1 MIVCVNVAN
10 LLLSRA
16 MARQR
21 EISVRLSLG
30 ATRRRVVRQLLT
42 ESVLLSLIGG
52 ALGLLIG
59 YWCRTLLPSVLGEP
73 SGFDWRVFGFV
84 AGISLLAGLAF
95 GVSPAF
101 RATAINLAGK
111 LNENS
116 RSISRSRTLLGR
128 SLILV
133 QVALSVVLLIAAVL
147 LVRTLENLRTVNLG
161 FNPRNLLVFRLS
173 PQLNGYDAIR
183 TNGIYDQVAQE
194 LQALPGVRAVSLS
207 QQRLLSDE
215 VIMASI
221 ALPGQDI
228 VNPADNQVH
237 MAGVAPNFFGTMEI
251 PLIAGRSFETRDN
264 RPDAPKTAII
274 NEACAKKF
282 FAGQDPVGRT
292 FRWSTLGPNLQPVR
306 FEFEIAGV
314 VRDTRHYS
322 VRDVPPPTVYIPY
335 RQLSVRGIT
344 FEVRA
349 AGDPSTL
356 VPAIREAV
364 RHVDPT
370 LPVID
375 LTTQTDQTETRF
387 ANERVFAL
395 SFSIFGALAAVL
407 ASIGLFGTVSYNVA
421 RRTNEMGIRL
431 AIGAKRSS
439 VIGLVL
445 KESIG
450 LVLIGTAI
458 GLTVAAAA
466 GRLIRS
472 LLFGLNPVDGVTFAL
487 VTLLMIT
494 ISLLATCLPAIRA
507 SRVDP
512 INALRYE

>member
-1 MIVCVNVAN
+1 
-10 LLLSRA
+10 
-16 MARQR
+16 
-21 EISVRLSLG
+21 
-30 ATRRRVVRQLLT
+30 
-42 ESVLLSLIGG
+42 
-52 ALGLLIG
+52 
-59 YWCRTLLPSVLGEP
+59 
-73 SGFDWRVFGFV
+73 
-84 AGISLLAGLAF
+84 
-95 GVSPAF
+95 
-101 RATAINLAGK
+101 
-111 LNENS
+111 
-116 RSISRSRTLLGR
+116 
-128 SLILV
+128 
-133 QVALSVVLLIAAVL
+133 
-147 LVRTLENLRTVNLG
+147 
-161 FNPRNLLVFRLS
+161 
-173 PQLNGYDAIR
+173 
-183 TNGIYDQVAQE
+183 
-194 LQALPGVRAVSLS
+194 
-207 QQRLLSDE
+207 
-215 VIMASI
+215 
-221 ALPGQDI
+221 
-228 VNPADNQVH
+228 
-237 MAGVAPNFFGTMEI
+237 
-251 PLIAGRSFETRDN
+251 
-264 RPDAPKTAII
+264 
-274 NEACAKKF
+274 
-282 FAGQDPVGRT
+282 
-292 FRWSTLGPNLQPVR
+292 
-306 FEFEIAGV
+306 
-314 VRDTRHYS
+314 

-512 INALRYE
+512 INNQHSTHNGHSGGQFGPFPTLGYLVFCVKMGSHERCGFANSGRQQAFPWFGCSSNPDRRFRAVTNHCADGAGSCRGNC